1 MNLQSSTA
9 TQVSRQPAAHMRIFW
24 LGLALWM
31 AGTVLVRLT
40 GQHILRGNNLANVTL
55 VYLLSFVA
63 MAWLVRRIFQRLG
76 LPRQSWAPA
85 ATILMLPTLL
95 LDPFSCAF
103 FATIFPNLDPR
114 LAGIFGGWMLI
125 FCAGAVVGVWI

>member
-9 TQVSRQPAAHMRIFW
+9 TEFSGKPAPHMRIVW
-24 LGLALWM
+24 LGLALWVT
-31 AGTVLVRLT
+31 GTVLVRLT
-40 GQHILRGNNLANVTL
+40 GQHILRVNHLTNTML
-55 VYLLSFVA
+55 VYLISFMA
-63 MAWLVRRIFQRLG
+63 MALIMRRICQRFE
-76 LPRQSWAPA
+76 LPPQSWASA
-85 ATILMLPTLL
+85 ATLLMLPTLL

>member
-1 MNLQSSTA
+1 MNPQPSTS
-9 TQVSRQPAAHMRIFW
+9 TEVLREPAAHMRIFW

-40 GQHILRGNNLANVTL
+40 GQHILRVNNLANAML
-55 VYLLSFVA
+55 VYLVSFVA
-63 MAWLVRRIFQRLG
+63 MALLMRRICQRLG
-76 LPRQSWAPA
+76 LPSQSWASA
-85 ATILMLPTLL
+85 ATLLMLPTLL

-114 LAGIFGGWMLI
+114 LSGIFGGWMLI